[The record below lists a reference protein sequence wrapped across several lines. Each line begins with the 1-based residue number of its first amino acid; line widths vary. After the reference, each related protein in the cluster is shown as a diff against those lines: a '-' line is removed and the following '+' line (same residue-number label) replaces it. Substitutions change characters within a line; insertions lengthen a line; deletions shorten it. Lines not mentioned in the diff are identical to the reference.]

1 MASYRITCVVK
12 PNRTSTHEHITH
24 LGNTQQGWMMTREK
38 VIQYID
44 DGTHSFYTEDSA
56 GHRAAILVVRESG
69 KQPYLR
75 TAANGAWTDNLL
87 SLEDCGASCR
97 LI

>member
-1 MASYRITCVVK
+1 MASYQITCVVK
-12 PNRTSTHEHITH
+12 ANRASTHEHITH

-44 DGTHSFYTEDSA
+44 EGTHSFYTEDSA
-56 GHRAAILVVRESG
+56 GHRTAILVVRENG

-75 TAANGAWTDNLL
+75 TAANGRWTDNLL